1 MPLSFLIEFLYCFIN
16 IIIKMQP
23 LRSNFGISF
32 IRDVFRW
39 SLSSKNNKY
48 AIETIYFDQQLI
60 QQIMEKLDSIL

>member
-1 MPLSFLIEFLYCFIN
+1 
-16 IIIKMQP
+16 MQP

-39 SLSSKNNKY
+39 SSKNNKY
-48 AIETIYFDQQLI
+48 ATETIYFDQQLI